1 MLRVKLRTMRQLSP
15 ANLLQDVVQV
25 AAAADPDRATRV
37 HVDAPATQIP
47 VDAPHTAHLAGE
59 LCHRQGGGLPIPL
72 PADEAIPL
80 LALDA
85 DTRAMTTVAT
95 TILIALTAAHMAS
108 QAQDTL
114 PAYTVV
120 DLPCKVLMV
129 TTAPTLTRVLEEVAV
144 P

>member
-1 MLRVKLRTMRQLSP
+1 
-15 ANLLQDVVQV
+15 V

-37 HVDAPATQIP
+37 HVDAP
-47 VDAPHTAHLAGE
+47 AHLAGE

-85 DTRAMTTVAT
+85 DPRAMTTVAT